1 MCRFDEDDDIHDD
14 RSSTPTQAQQVLS
27 SSQLNEALIAA
38 VCEGS
43 ILKVQSLLGQH
54 ADIHARNG
62 EMRETPLHLAS
73 KHGHHQC
80 IELLLDRHANIN
92 ARCWISCT
100 PLHLASRYGHRQ
112 CIELLLDRHAN
123 INDRSDSSI
132 TPLHLAS
139 MSGHHQCIELLLD
152 RHADINARCWNSET
166 PLHDASFFG
175 QLQCAELL
183 IDHGADKS
191 IINVRLVS

>member
-1 MCRFDEDDDIHDD
+1 MCRFDEDDDIDDDDD

-43 ILKVQSLLGQH
+43 ILKVQYLLDQH
-54 ADIHARNG
+54 ADIHTRNG

-73 KHGHHQC
+73 K
-80 IELLLDRHANIN
+80 
-92 ARCWISCT
+92 
-100 PLHLASRYGHRQ
+100 Y
-112 CIELLLDRHAN
+112 
-123 INDRSDSSI
+123 
-132 TPLHLAS
+132 
-139 MSGHHQCIELLLD
+139 GHHQCIELLLD
-152 RHADINARCWNSET
+152 RHADINARCWNSFT

-191 IINVRLVS
+191 IVNVRLVSWCRCET